1 MLRSCEHCP
10 ALSYFY
16 THAECANDAFI
27 LYSTQCDVASGLER
41 KKKKKNQRH
50 SEFFSSCSLVGK
62 GWATGTRADKV
73 ERGALLERLLPARKV
88 AACSWSCPRR
98 PGIGR
103 PRAIGQETHVSAKVR
118 KYAGDRMIRTEVR
131 IRWINAKASLEEQ
144 RKDNLRSTTRFLM
157 TTLSFHV
164 ILLHIMDTIMN
175 ITNSIF
181 TKRYFAI
188 MIDDGIKKGKQNNS
202 R

>member
-1 MLRSCEHCP
+1 
-10 ALSYFY
+10 
-16 THAECANDAFI
+16 
-27 LYSTQCDVASGLER
+27 
-41 KKKKKNQRH
+41 
-50 SEFFSSCSLVGK
+50 
-62 GWATGTRADKV
+62 
-73 ERGALLERLLPARKV
+73 
-88 AACSWSCPRR
+88 
-98 PGIGR
+98 
-103 PRAIGQETHVSAKVR
+103 VSAKVR

-188 MIDDGIKKGKQNNS
+188 MIDDGIKKRKTKQLAI
-202 R
+202 RLML